1 MLAAAAF
8 QYFRPLP
15 VTAASLVLPATERL
29 GVAPALPFPAQGEA
43 DLVVDGFGQVGSS
56 GGQLPVPMASTA
68 KLMTALLVLEDH
80 PLALNEPGPTLTV
93 TRADVNTFLAQ
104 RNQNESVVPV
114 VAGEQLSEYQL
125 LQGLLLPSASN
136 FAQMLATW
144 DVGGAPAF
152 VGRMNMRAA
161 ALDMSATHYA
171 DVSGFKSFEGAAKL
185 LPQDTKAPLL
195 LKQAQQA
202 WNDAKLATADA
213 AKTEALYTN
222 AIKLGQT
229 AMRLPVLAQIVGQ
242 SQATLPVAGVVRNL
256 DTLLGQGG
264 VIGIKTGHTDEAG
277 GCFVVAADLTIDGL
291 SQRVYG
297 AVLGQPNALAGAFKA
312 TSTLLQGLA
321 PALHRRPVV
330 RQNDVIARY
339 RTAWDEAGTIVASQ
353 SIAWVLVDGTAISR
367 RVTLDDL
374 PTALAAGTRV
384 GTLLIEAGADQAEVP
399 LVTATPINGPDA
411 GWRLTR
417 GF

>member
-1 MLAAAAF
+1 M
-8 QYFRPLP
+8 
-15 VTAASLVLPATERL
+15 
-29 GVAPALPFPAQGEA
+29 
-43 DLVVDGFGQVGSS
+43 
-56 GGQLPVPMASTA
+56 PMASTA

-93 TRADVNTFLAQ
+93 TRTDVNAFLAQ

-114 VAGEQLSEYQL
+114 VAGEQLTEFQL

-136 FAQMLATW
+136 FAEMLATW
-144 DVGGAPAF
+144 DAGGAPAF
-152 VGRMNMRAA
+152 VGRMNTRAA
-161 ALDMSATHYA
+161 ALGMSATHYA
-171 DVSGFKSFEGAAKL
+171 DVSGFS
-185 LPQDTKAPLL
+185 PQSVSIP
-195 LKQAQQA
+195 
-202 WNDAKLATADA
+202 AD
-213 AKTEALYTN
+213 L
-222 AIKLGQT
+222 IKLGQT

-367 RVTLDDL
+367 RVKLDDL
-374 PTALAAGTRV
+374 PTVLAAGTRV
-384 GTLLIEAGADQAEVP
+384 GTLLIEAGAYQAEVP
-399 LVTATPINGPDA
+399 LVTAAPINGPDA